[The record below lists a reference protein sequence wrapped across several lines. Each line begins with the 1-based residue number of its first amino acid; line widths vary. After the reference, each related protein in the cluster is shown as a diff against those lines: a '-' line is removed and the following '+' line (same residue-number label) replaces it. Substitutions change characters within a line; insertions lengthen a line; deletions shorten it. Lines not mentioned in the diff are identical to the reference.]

1 MSVFDERDGAAGP
14 PTRTPPSFVPTLM
27 DVVDWVP
34 PPLDP
39 DVPSPAADAQP
50 QVAAMPEPFPESG
63 HDAGRETV
71 PSVPP
76 PVWPIDAVI
85 DEVVDRALDRL
96 VMRLTDELERH
107 LALQLARWRNEEAR
121 AWAASWVSAQ
131 MDQGLSGLREQV
143 RELADEEVGRLLIR
157 PASRP

>member
-39 DVPSPAADAQP
+39 AVPAPAADAQP
-50 QVAAMPEPFPESG
+50 QAATLEPLPETG
-63 HDAGRETV
+63 HDEGRESV
-71 PSVPP
+71 PSGPP
-76 PVWPIDAVI
+76 PAWPIDAVI
-85 DEVVDRALDRL
+85 EEVVDRALDRL

-121 AWAASWVSAQ
+121 AWAASWVSTQ
-131 MDQGLSGLREQV
+131 MDQGFSGLRDQV
-143 RELADEEVGRLLIR
+143 RELADEEVGRLLSR